1 MRTVFDACAKYKGT
15 SPLNEVLYKGPC
27 LNADLYSLLF
37 KFRIYPIAII
47 ADIEKAYL
55 QISIN
60 EEHRDFVRFL
70 WYSDFSEE
78 IISKYRFTRVI
89 FWCNIFAIFVK
100 WYSTSAFQ

>member
-1 MRTVFDACAKYKGT
+1 MKTVFDACAKYKGT
-15 SPLNEVLYKGPC
+15 SSLNEVLYKGPC

-37 KFRIYPIAII
+37 KFCIYPIAIT

-55 QISIN
+55 QISIY

-70 WYSDFSEE
+70 WYSNFSEE

-89 FWCNIFAIFVK
+89 FGVTFSQFVK
-100 WYSTSAFQ
+100 WYSTSAW